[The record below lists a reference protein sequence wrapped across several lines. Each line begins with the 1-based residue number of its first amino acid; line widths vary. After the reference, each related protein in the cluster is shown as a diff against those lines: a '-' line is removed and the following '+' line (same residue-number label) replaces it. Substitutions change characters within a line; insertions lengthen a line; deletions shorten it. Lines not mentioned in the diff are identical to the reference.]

1 MIERR
6 KCGPRARWPLLAALL
21 LPCGCGSSADDLP
34 SDPGETGTPTDPFG
48 DSGATLVRFLGG
60 EGDLTLT
67 AGAEQELS
75 LEVLPL
81 GKHTIRLSL
90 VGNAGQ
96 AFLSDGIIYTDDDGV
111 APPVTLTVL
120 EGNTEFTVRAAAGR
134 VEAELRVVTLPADT
148 GTLLIAPQ
156 YAGNREIEQ
165 WVASV
170 HVDTSCDELEGS
182 PPPDGDIVV
191 ESAPGRPIRLS
202 NVPAGRRL
210 AVVVRSEGVVAGCND
225 AAPIAAGAEANVTLE
240 VIDRPMQVDSLA
252 LDVNFGLFLTSD
264 ALPAFE
270 ELIYRAVSPMVAGA
284 SNDLTA
290 VLNAMGDAASSPQ
303 AFNNARV
310 ANDWTGVLL
319 ANMNSTLAGN
329 GLRTLSRTWMQS
341 GLNRLAPSDSFR
353 GTLSSEDGTT
363 GTLTIASV
371 AGLDPE
377 EAGFEADHP
386 TSIDTETNDI
396 VRIGTTLL
404 WRPSPLLSNLA
415 KLEAVVQFPEAT
427 TAAQALAQAFDC
439 SNVGSALVAA
449 NGSAPEGQSFAGCDL
464 ECTVDLCSQ
473 AMVTLWS
480 RVDGSDLP
488 MIPWDISAA
497 ARAELDD
504 QAHPESLDGGWA
516 GSLPVQDFGTA
527 PMTGDFGAISPAN

>member
-1 MIERR
+1 M
-6 KCGPRARWPLLAALL
+6 ALL
-21 LPCGCGSSADDLP
+21 LPCGCGASADDLSP
-34 SDPGETGTPTDPFG
+34 DSGDSGTPESPFE
-48 DSGATLVRFLGG
+48 DSGATQVRFLG
-60 EGDLTLT
+60 ESGDLTLT

-81 GKHTIRLSL
+81 GRHTIRLAL
-90 VGNAGQ
+90 VGDAGQ
-96 AFLSDGIIYTDDDGV
+96 AFLSKSIIQTDDRGV
-111 APPVTLTVL
+111 AEPVTLTVL
-120 EGNTEFTVRAAAGR
+120 EGNTAFTVRAAAGR
-134 VEAELRVVTLPADT
+134 VEAELRVVTLRADT

-156 YAGNREIEQ
+156 YAGNREVDQ

-170 HVDTSCDELEGS
+170 HVGKSCDELEGT
-182 PPPDGDIVV
+182 PPPDGEIAI
-191 ESAPGRPIRLS
+191 ESPRGQMIRLS
-202 NVPAGRRL
+202 NVPAGQRL
-210 AVVVRSEGVVAGCND
+210 AVVVRSEQIIAGCND
-225 AAPIAAGAEANVTLE
+225 VAPITTGAEANVRLE
-240 VIDRPMQVDSLA
+240 VIDRPMQVDDLA

-264 ALPAFE
+264 ALPAFD

-303 AFNNARV
+303 AFSNARV

-329 GLRTLSRTWMQS
+329 GLRTLSRTWMQT
-341 GLNRLAPSDSFR
+341 GLDRLSPSDAFR
-353 GTLSSEDGTT
+353 GTLSTEDGIV
-363 GTLTIASV
+363 GTLSIASV
-371 AGLDPE
+371 AGLVPE

-396 VRIGTTLL
+396 LRIGTTLM
-404 WRPSPLLSNLA
+404 WRPSPLLANLA

-439 SNVGSALVAA
+439 SNVATRLVAA
-449 NGSAPEGQSFAGCDL
+449 NQQSPFACNLD
-464 ECTVDLCSQ
+464 CFADLCSQ

-488 MIPWDISAA
+488 MIPWNVSAA
-497 ARAELDD
+497 AQAELDD
-504 QAHPESLDGGWA
+504 TAHPASLDGGWA

-527 PMTGDFGAISPAN
+527 PMTGDFGGLKPAN